1 MKKKEINVG
10 IVGTGLVGQLAHL
23 PAILKTHRMRLL
35 AVADHNYKRAKILAK
50 RLNIKR
56 VYPDHKELLKDNDID
71 AVVVA
76 ISRDKIFEVVKAALT
91 AKKHTFSE
99 KPMAMSYSNAR
110 KLVALAKTKNLV
122 YGVGFMKRYDSG
134 VAKAVKTLTHIVNSK
149 RLGRMIH
156 VRAKNFCAEYIGN
169 FSEVKGNQ
177 RRSKSSQNKN
187 LGKFP
192 KWLDSKWKNKYDWL
206 ANVGLHSIN
215 LLRYLLKEQLVLQHA
230 DLSFKDSCSMLFCD
244 GGVPVSFDI
253 GRAATGKWEESCEIF
268 FERGRLKIDLT
279 SLKQINQCASV
290 TLDENVNQARTSY
303 WGHDTQSPWC
313 FNRQMQAFA
322 EAISQNSEA
331 LLTSGQDCLY
341 DMQLLEEI
349 FLYAQGSTT

>member
-1 MKKKEINVG
+1 
-10 IVGTGLVGQLAHL
+10 
-23 PAILKTHRMRLL
+23 MRLL
-35 AVADHNYKRAKILAK
+35 AVADHNYNRAKLLAK
-50 RLNIKR
+50 RLNIER

-76 ISRDKIFEVVKAALT
+76 ISRDKTFEVVKAALK

-99 KPMAMSYSNAR
+99 KPMAMSYGNAR
-110 KLVALAKTKNLV
+110 KLVALAKKKNLV
-122 YGVGFMKRYDSG
+122 YGVGYMKRYDSG
-134 VAKAVKTLTHIVNSK
+134 VAKAVETLTHIKSSK

-169 FSEVKGNQ
+169 SSEIKGGQ
-177 RRSKSSQNKN
+177 RRNKSSQNKN
-187 LGKFP
+187 LCKFP

-230 DLSFKDSCSMLFCD
+230 DLSFKDSCSMLFRA

-279 SLKQINQCASV
+279 SLKQINQCAAV
-290 TLDENVNQARTSY
+290 TLDENVNQARRSY
-303 WGHDTQSPWC
+303 WGHDTQRPWC
-313 FNRQMQAFA
+313 FDRQMHAFA
-322 EAISQNSEA
+322 EAIRQNSEA
-331 LLTSGQDCLY
+331 LLTSGQDCLH
-341 DMQLLEEI
+341 DMKLLEEI
-349 FLYAQGSTT
+349 FLYAQETTT